1 MRVPCLVL
9 AFEHDVDSPPRY
21 ARQAAEA
28 MPGCVY
34 REVAGSGHI
43 GILTHPDAVAAYL
56 IEFFGRT

>member
-1 MRVPCLVL
+1 
-9 AFEHDVDSPPRY
+9 
-21 ARQAAEA
+21 
-28 MPGCVY
+28 MPGCAY